1 MVIYS
6 KVNFLEVELG
16 SPWRMFL
23 ELFGNRPPGGRFWN
37 FSEIK
42 SGSPCQTFLKLSGHR
57 PPGGHFWNF
66 PEIKRGSPWG
76 TFLEL
81 SGNQAW
87 LPWRTFL
94 KLCGNRTLTDIFGTF
109 QKSSVAP
116 PGGRFWNFFGKP
128 NRHDLRSQICC
139 RIGQCSRNF
148 IAYFETTYL
157 GRKKRKHRSD
167 PRCRC

>member
-1 MVIYS
+1 MADVFGTFRKS
-6 KVNFLEVELG
+6 
-16 SPWRMFL
+16 SPWRTFL
-23 ELFGNRPPGGRFWN
+23 ELFGNQEWLPLSDVF
-37 FSEIK
+37 E
-42 SGSPCQTFLKLSGHR
+42 TFRTS
-57 PPGGHFWNF
+57 
-66 PEIKRGSPWG
+66 SPWW

-81 SGNQAW
+81 SRNQAW
-87 LPWRTFL
+87 LPLGDVFRTFRKSSVAPLADFL

-109 QKSSVAP
+109 QKLSVAP

-148 IAYFETTYL
+148 IAYFETTYI
-157 GRKKRKHRSD
+157 GRKKRKGRSD